1 MESRQLLSL
10 SNKVVLLVPQTGYGR
25 KTPVW
30 GIFLTSCVCASL
42 QTDGQCRGAQLID
55 SRLRIVV
62 VVGTRPEAIKMFPV
76 IQALETSTLVRPYV
90 ITTGQHL
97 ELCDDVLEMA
107 GITIDRKLHIDRV
120 TGTINELSSQV
131 TANIGEVLEALKL
144 EDPPGEDP
152 ITIATMVHGDTTS
165 AMAAG
170 LAAVQAGVPV
180 IHVEAGLR
188 TYNPR
193 GPFPEEINR
202 QVISKLANVQIAPT
216 THNEANLIR
225 ENVSDRHV
233 FVSGNTSIDALI
245 WATKQPVVWTSLEI
259 KDLVAGDSPYIVA
272 TLHRRENWERLAD
285 IATAFNEITEA
296 RPDCKVLLPM
306 HPNPAVQEK
315 IKSALGTNP
324 NVLLVEALGYIEF
337 AHVLAGAT
345 LAITDSGG
353 IQEEAPSVQTPVLVA
368 RLETEREEGI
378 AAGTLILVGNDPT
391 VIAAQAL
398 SLLNHPARLATMQ
411 DAVNPFGDGRAAERI
426 KELIEYLVIGGTP
439 PEAFGTG
446 ISRLSVLRAAGYQV
460 GSILARDLSPE
471 ERIHELTEQTATPS
485 SVVFVGN

>member
-1 MESRQLLSL
+1 
-10 SNKVVLLVPQTGYGR
+10 
-25 KTPVW
+25 
-30 GIFLTSCVCASL
+30 
-42 QTDGQCRGAQLID
+42 
-55 SRLRIVV
+55 VV

-76 IQALETSTLVRPYV
+76 IHALARSTIVRPYV

-107 GITIDRKLHIDRV
+107 GITIDCKLHINRV
-120 TGTINELSSQV
+120 SGTINELSTQV
-131 TANIGEVLEALKL
+131 TANIGAVLEAFKL
-144 EDPPGEDP
+144 QDPLGKNP

-170 LAAVQAGVPV
+170 LASAQAGIPV

-202 QVISKLANVQIAPT
+202 QIISKLATVQIAPT
-216 THNEANLIR
+216 THSQANLIR
-225 ENVSDRHV
+225 EHVSDGHV

-245 WATKQPVVWTSLEI
+245 WAAKQPVVWTSPAIE
-259 KDLVAGDSPYIVA
+259 DLVTSGSPYIVA
-272 TLHRRENWERLAD
+272 TLHRRENWDRLTD
-285 IATAFNEITEA
+285 IATAFNVITAA

-315 IKSALGTNP
+315 IKSALETNP

-353 IQEEAPSVQTPVLVA
+353 IQEEAPSVRTPVLVA

-378 AAGTLILVGNDPT
+378 AAGTLILVGNDPK
-391 VIAAQAL
+391 VIAKQAL
-398 SLLNHPARLATMQ
+398 SLLNNPSRLASMQ
-411 DAVNPFGDGRAAERI
+411 DAANPFGDGHAAQRI
-426 KELIEYLVIGGTP
+426 KELIEYLVDGGDQ

-446 ISRLSVLRAAGYQV
+446 ISRLAVLHTAGYQV
-460 GSILARDLSPE
+460 SPTLARDLSQE
-471 ERIHELTEQTATPS
+471 DRILELTEQTATPS
-485 SVVFVGN
+485 SVRFVGR